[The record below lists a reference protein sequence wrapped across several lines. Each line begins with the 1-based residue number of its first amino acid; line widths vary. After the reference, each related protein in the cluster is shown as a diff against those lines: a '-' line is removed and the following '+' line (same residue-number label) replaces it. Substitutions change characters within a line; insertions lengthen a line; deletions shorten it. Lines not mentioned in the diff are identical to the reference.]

1 MGGAI
6 LTSYIGAICGNRIS
20 RSFGMNRGYFRASKL
35 RQARSRPP
43 PTDRSSPDLSLYGGK
58 TAIRGGTRRH
68 VPMGT
73 PALHSRAAAACK
85 LNNGVFR
92 APIQKAALPSEF
104 SPADLSFGIGIAAI
118 RVFTRL
124 HASSRLRRNSLRAS
138 TRGHATA
145 CVRHTRPRSWHMP
158 EPRVASLC
166 SCIIPYRQL

>member
-1 MGGAI
+1 
-6 LTSYIGAICGNRIS
+6 
-20 RSFGMNRGYFRASKL
+20 
-35 RQARSRPP
+35 
-43 PTDRSSPDLSLYGGK
+43 
-58 TAIRGGTRRH
+58 
-68 VPMGT
+68 MGT

-166 SCIIPYRQL
+166 SRIIPYLQSARHIIMPRGTKKKKKKRKILVRRNGLSTVQIHPQGLYGLASKLSFLNFSCFLCKFIN